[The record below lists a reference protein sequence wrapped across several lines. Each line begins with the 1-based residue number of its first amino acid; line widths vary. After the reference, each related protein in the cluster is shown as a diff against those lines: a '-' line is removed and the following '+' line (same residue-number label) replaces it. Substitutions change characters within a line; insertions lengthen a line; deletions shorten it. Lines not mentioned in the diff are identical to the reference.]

1 LLREIISGLL
11 IVVILI
17 AGFLA
22 YIVLYDVKEIE
33 SPSLTL
39 NKEQYQTDSDLDG
52 ERLKS
57 NLIRPFKNSI
67 KAQNSW
73 LTEQSEVKAD
83 YQNILDGL
91 LTNQNVLY
99 IEEYKNDLE
108 DKRKQLELQFVE
120 FKDRIDKITD
130 KEIEYYSSMID
141 YEMEQSLDNLRE
153 KYDQEFAD
161 YEKQV
166 QQENSNELLNYRLKL
181 ETLDLTEEKAAE
193 YRSKIEEIENNRS
206 IKINNKLNEI
216 YYELRIRSEELTRER
231 DQKIAELKKQFLNK
245 KEEQIEQ
252 KNIELENMFAIYQR
266 NRYTALKNSMDEFEE
281 NLEQDT
287 AQLLAKSDIITDVV
301 QSDLE
306 VLNNTYLEN
315 TEERN

>member
-1 LLREIISGLL
+1 
-11 IVVILI
+11 VVILI

-39 NKEQYQTDSDLDG
+39 NKKQYQTTSELDS
-52 ERLKS
+52 ESLKS
-57 NLIRPFKNSI
+57 TLIEPFINSI
-67 KAQNSW
+67 DAQNNW
-73 LTEQSEVKAD
+73 LTEQAGAQKD

-91 LTNQNVLY
+91 LTNQNLLY

-108 DKRKQLELQFVE
+108 DKRKQLDLQFIE
-120 FKDRIDKITD
+120 YKDRIDKITD

-141 YEMEQSLDNLRE
+141 YEMERSIENLRE
-153 KYDQEFAD
+153 NYDQEFAE

-166 QQENSNELLNYRLKL
+166 QRENSNELLNYRLKL

>member
-1 LLREIISGLL
+1 M
-11 IVVILI
+11 VILI

-39 NKEQYQTDSDLDG
+39 NKEQYQTASQLDS
-52 ERLKS
+52 ESLKN
-57 NLIRPFKNSI
+57 NLIGPFENSL

-73 LTEQSEVKAD
+73 LKEQSEVKED
-83 YQNILDGL
+83 YQNILDSL

-130 KEIEYYSSMID
+130 KEIEYYSSMIE
-141 YEMEQSLDNLRE
+141 YEMEQSLDNLRQ

-166 QQENSNELLNYRLKL
+166 QQENRNELLNYRLKL
-181 ETLDLTEEKAAE
+181 ETLDLTDEQAQE

-206 IKINNKLNEI
+206 IKINNKLNGI
-216 YYELRIRSEELTRER
+216 YYQLRIRSEQLAQKR
-231 DQKIAELKKQFLNK
+231 DDKIAELKEQFLNNK
-245 KEEQIEQ
+245 KEEIEQ

-266 NRYTALKNSMDEFEE
+266 NRYTALKNSMNEFEA
-281 NLEQDT
+281 NLEQET
-287 AQLLAKSDIITDVV
+287 AQLLAKSDTITEIV
-301 QSDLE
+301 QNDLE

>member
-1 LLREIISGLL
+1 M
-11 IVVILI
+11 VILI

-39 NKEQYQTDSDLDG
+39 NKEQYQTASQLDS
-52 ERLKS
+52 ESLKN
-57 NLIRPFKNSI
+57 NLIGPFENSL

-73 LTEQSEVKAD
+73 LKEQSEVKED
-83 YQNILDGL
+83 YQNILDSL

-108 DKRKQLELQFVE
+108 DKRKQLDLQFIE
-120 FKDRIDKITD
+120 FKDRIGKITD

-141 YEMEQSLDNLRE
+141 YEMEQSLDNLRQQ
-153 KYDQEFAD
+153 YDQEFAD

-166 QQENSNELLNYRLKL
+166 QQENRNELLNYRLKL
-181 ETLDLTEEKAAE
+181 DTLDLTEEKAAE

-216 YYELRIRSEELTRER
+216 YYELRVRSEELARER
-231 DQKIAELKKQFLNK
+231 EEKIAELKEQFLNK
-245 KEEQIEQ
+245 KEAEIEQ

-266 NRYTALKNSMDEFEE
+266 NRYTALKNSMDKFEA
-281 NLEQDT
+281 NLEQET
-287 AQLLAKSDIITDVV
+287 AQLLAKSDTITEIV
-301 QSDLE
+301 QNDLE

>member
-1 LLREIISGLL
+1 
-11 IVVILI
+11 
-17 AGFLA
+17 
-22 YIVLYDVKEIE
+22 
-33 SPSLTL
+33 
-39 NKEQYQTDSDLDG
+39 
-52 ERLKS
+52 
-57 NLIRPFKNSI
+57 
-67 KAQNSW
+67 
-73 LTEQSEVKAD
+73 
-83 YQNILDGL
+83 
-91 LTNQNVLY
+91 
-99 IEEYKNDLE
+99 
-108 DKRKQLELQFVE
+108 
-120 FKDRIDKITD
+120 
-130 KEIEYYSSMID
+130 
-141 YEMEQSLDNLRE
+141 MEQSLDNLRE

>member
-17 AGFLA
+17 AGFFA

-39 NKEQYQTDSDLDG
+39 DKKQYQTNNQLDS

-57 NLIRPFKNSI
+57 NLREPFKNSI

-73 LTEQSEVKAD
+73 LTEQSEVREG
-83 YQNILDGL
+83 YQNILDSL

-108 DKRKQLELQFVE
+108 DKRKQLDLQFVE
-120 FKDRIDKITD
+120 FQDRIDKITD

-141 YEMEQSLDNLRE
+141 YEMEQSLDNLRQ
-153 KYDQEFAD
+153 KYDQEFAN

-181 ETLDLTEEKAAE
+181 ETLDLTEEKAEE
-193 YRSKIEEIENNRS
+193 YRNKIEEIENNRS

-216 YYELRIRSEELTRER
+216 YYELRIRSEELARKR
-231 DQKIAELKKQFLNK
+231 DEKIAELKKQFLNRK
-245 KEEQIEQ
+245 KAEIEQ

-266 NRYTALKNSMDEFEE
+266 NRYTALQNSMDEFEA
-281 NLEQDT
+281 NLEQET
-287 AQLLAKSDIITDVV
+287 AKLLAKSDIITETV
-301 QSDLE
+301 QNDLE